1 MKPSLKLSSYFSWNL
16 YRGLLVTIWH
26 CTFGQGNQICLNV
39 FSFYF
44 CLVPFLSRELSK
56 SSSKQYKCL
65 SSWNIQRASLFL
77 LKLSILVS
85 ESYMSIHKWKMLQDQ
100 MWQTG
105 WVASAQTAAMPVE
118 NSSEVWRQIHVLTSN
133 QNHSYY
139 IQLLQKCTRRSER
152 WIEIS
157 QLKITPTCQWATE

>member
-1 MKPSLKLSSYFSWNL
+1 MFE
-16 YRGLLVTIWH
+16 LVEYSACQFVSTKIKH
-26 CTFGQGNQICLNV
+26 TCL
-39 FSFYF
+39 
-44 CLVPFLSRELSK
+44 RESHEYTQVKDATRSDVANRL
-56 SSSKQYKCL
+56 
-65 SSWNIQRASLFL
+65 R
-77 LKLSILVS
+77 
-85 ESYMSIHKWKMLQDQ
+85 
-100 MWQTG
+100 
-105 WVASAQTAAMPVE
+105 VASAQTAAMPVE